1 MVKAQGRYFSYLLRV
16 WRDDDEDQAAWRM
29 SLEAP
34 LTGQRQGFGS
44 LDDLSTF
51 LRRQMDTL
59 CEEDSDVN
67 AVWKPPAPPP
77 V

>member
-29 SLEAP
+29 SLETP

-44 LDDLSTF
+44 LKDLVIF
-51 LRRQMDTL
+51 LRQQMDAL
-59 CEEDSDVN
+59 CEDDDVN
-67 AVWKPPAPPP
+67 AVTMPQTIPP

>member
-16 WRDDDEDQAAWRM
+16 WRDDVEDQAAWRM
-29 SLEAP
+29 SLETP

-44 LDDLSTF
+44 LEDLSTF
-51 LRRQMDTL
+51 LQRKMDAL
-59 CEEDSDVN
+59 CEDDDVN
-67 AVWKPPAPPP
+67 AATMSQTIPP